1 MDKRENDE
9 QNEVEVHLFAE
20 EDFNDGRSVEE
31 TPQGEITV
39 DFGEAAESMLD
50 DIKSD
55 SLYGISAAAAA
66 DADDF
71 DPGDMSSDAV
81 VNVDDVVAAR
91 SKGDRLTESADL
103 DELSESINITEQET
117 VEYVEDDDE
126 FSAERATH
134 SRRRLRNL
142 LIFFIII
149 LLVLIAIIG
158 LFIWRNSTPPGVK
171 QPDSDVLQTS
181 TAGTN
186 AAQFQAIDAAR
197 IPDLVTYFG
206 MTPEAAAE
214 ASDNSIALDAE
225 ATAASDATLPNVV
238 RTRNGWLVGP
248 NGETLA
254 SITFGL
260 NAAGDIDYIFAS
272 FDLDAFGVADA
283 KFDELIASKV
293 VASSILAGIGIDPA
307 AVESAQLTIVEN
319 PQAVLS
325 RDTGAQEVA
334 EFTGPTNI
342 EGVPG
347 AWKVTE
353 TYDHTAGVTVGDNSV
368 IRTLSV
374 DLR

>member
-20 EDFNDGRSVEE
+20 EDFNDGRPAEE
-31 TPQGEITV
+31 APQGEITV

-126 FSAERATH
+126 FSAERASR

-149 LLVLIAIIG
+149 LLVLIAVIG

-347 AWKVTE
+347 TWKVTE

>member
-20 EDFNDGRSVEE
+20 EDFNDGRPAEE

-126 FSAERATH
+126 FSAERAMR

-142 LIFFIII
+142 LVFFIII
-149 LLVLIAIIG
+149 LLVLIAVIG

-197 IPDLVTYFG
+197 IPDLITYFG
-206 MTPEAAAE
+206 MTPEAAVE
-214 ASDNSIALDAE
+214 ASGNSIALDAE

-293 VASSILAGIGIDPA
+293 VASSILAGIGLDPA

-325 RDTGAQEVA
+325 RDTSAQEVA

-347 AWKVTE
+347 TWKVTE
-353 TYDHTAGVTVGDNSV
+353 MYDHTAGVTVGDNSV

>member
-20 EDFNDGRSVEE
+20 EDFNDGRPVEE

-126 FSAERATH
+126 FSAEQATR

-149 LLVLIAIIG
+149 LLVPIAIIG

-307 AVESAQLTIVEN
+307 AIESAQLTIVEN

-347 AWKVTE
+347 TWKVTE

>member
-20 EDFNDGRSVEE
+20 EDFNDGRPAEE

-126 FSAERATH
+126 FSADQATR

-214 ASDNSIALDAE
+214 ASDNSITLDAE

-238 RTRNGWLVGP
+238 KTRNGWLTGP

-293 VASSILAGIGIDPA
+293 VASSILTGIGIDPA

-319 PQAVLS
+319 PQAVIA

-347 AWKVTE
+347 TWKVTE

>member
-20 EDFNDGRSVEE
+20 EDFNDGRPVEE

-126 FSAERATH
+126 FSAERATR

-149 LLVLIAIIG
+149 LLVLIAVIG

-260 NAAGDIDYIFAS
+260 NAAGNIDYIFAS

-347 AWKVTE
+347 TWKVTE

>member
-20 EDFNDGRSVEE
+20 EDFNDGCPAEE

-126 FSAERATH
+126 FSAERAMR

-142 LIFFIII
+142 LVFFIII

-347 AWKVTE
+347 TWKVTE

>member
-20 EDFNDGRSVEE
+20 EDFNDGRPAEE

-126 FSAERATH
+126 FSAERASR

-149 LLVLIAIIG
+149 LLVLIAVIG

-197 IPDLVTYFG
+197 IPDLITYFG

-347 AWKVTE
+347 TWKVTE

>member
-20 EDFNDGRSVEE
+20 EDFNDGRPVEE

-126 FSAERATH
+126 FSAEQATR

-149 LLVLIAIIG
+149 LLVLIAVIG

-225 ATAASDATLPNVV
+225 ATAASDVTLPNVV

-347 AWKVTE
+347 TWKVTE

>member
-1 MDKRENDE
+1 
-9 QNEVEVHLFAE
+9 
-20 EDFNDGRSVEE
+20 
-31 TPQGEITV
+31 
-39 DFGEAAESMLD
+39 
-50 DIKSD
+50 
-55 SLYGISAAAAA
+55 
-66 DADDF
+66 
-71 DPGDMSSDAV
+71 
-81 VNVDDVVAAR
+81 
-91 SKGDRLTESADL
+91 
-103 DELSESINITEQET
+103 
-117 VEYVEDDDE
+117 
-126 FSAERATH
+126 
-134 SRRRLRNL
+134 
-142 LIFFIII
+142 
-149 LLVLIAIIG
+149 
-158 LFIWRNSTPPGVK
+158 
-171 QPDSDVLQTS
+171 
-181 TAGTN
+181 
-186 AAQFQAIDAAR
+186 
-197 IPDLVTYFG
+197 

-260 NAAGDIDYIFAS
+260 NAAGNIDYIFAS

-293 VASSILAGIGIDPA
+293 VASSILTGIGIDPA

-347 AWKVTE
+347 TWKVTE

>member
-1 MDKRENDE
+1 MDKCENDE

-20 EDFNDGRSVEE
+20 EDFNDGRPAEE

-126 FSAERATH
+126 FSAEQATR

-260 NAAGDIDYIFAS
+260 NAAGNIDYIFAS

-293 VASSILAGIGIDPA
+293 VASSILTGIGIDPA

-347 AWKVTE
+347 TWKVTE

>member
-20 EDFNDGRSVEE
+20 EDFNDGRPAEE
-31 TPQGEITV
+31 APQGEITV

-126 FSAERATH
+126 FSAERAMR

-142 LIFFIII
+142 LVFFIII
-149 LLVLIAIIG
+149 LLVLIAVIG

-197 IPDLVTYFG
+197 IPDLITYFG
-206 MTPEAAAE
+206 MTPEAAVE
-214 ASDNSIALDAE
+214 ASGNSIALDAE

-260 NAAGDIDYIFAS
+260 NAPGDIDYIFAS

-293 VASSILAGIGIDPA
+293 VASSILAGIGLDPA

-325 RDTGAQEVA
+325 RDTSAQEVA
-334 EFTGPTNI
+334 EFAGPTNI

-347 AWKVTE
+347 TWKVTE

>member
-20 EDFNDGRSVEE
+20 EDFNDGRPAEE

-126 FSAERATH
+126 FSAERAMR

-142 LIFFIII
+142 LVFFIII
-149 LLVLIAIIG
+149 LLVLIAVIG

-186 AAQFQAIDAAR
+186 VAQFQAIDAAR
-197 IPDLVTYFG
+197 IPDLITYFG
-206 MTPEAAAE
+206 MTPEAAVE
-214 ASDNSIALDAE
+214 ASGNSIALDAE
-225 ATAASDATLPNVV
+225 AMAASDATLPNVV

-293 VASSILAGIGIDPA
+293 VASSILAGIGLDPA

-325 RDTGAQEVA
+325 RDTSAQEVA

-347 AWKVTE
+347 TWKVTE

>member
-20 EDFNDGRSVEE
+20 EDFNDGRPAEE

-126 FSAERATH
+126 FSAERASR

-149 LLVLIAIIG
+149 LLVLIAVIG

-186 AAQFQAIDAAR
+186 AAQFQTIDAAR

-272 FDLDAFGVADA
+272 FDLDALGVADA

-342 EGVPG
+342 VCKGELTDEELV
-347 AWKVTE
+347 
-353 TYDHTAGVTVGDNSV
+353 
-368 IRTLSV
+368 L
-374 DLR
+374 

>member
-20 EDFNDGRSVEE
+20 EDFNDGLPAEE

-126 FSAERATH
+126 FSAEQATR

-186 AAQFQAIDAAR
+186 AAQFQGNRCCAHPRSRHLLRHDAR
-197 IPDLVTYFG
+197 G
-206 MTPEAAAE
+206 
-214 ASDNSIALDAE
+214 
-225 ATAASDATLPNVV
+225 
-238 RTRNGWLVGP
+238 RCRG
-248 NGETLA
+248 
-254 SITFGL
+254 
-260 NAAGDIDYIFAS
+260 
-272 FDLDAFGVADA
+272 
-283 KFDELIASKV
+283 K
-293 VASSILAGIGIDPA
+293 
-307 AVESAQLTIVEN
+307 
-319 PQAVLS
+319 
-325 RDTGAQEVA
+325 R
-334 EFTGPTNI
+334 
-342 EGVPG
+342 
-347 AWKVTE
+347 
-353 TYDHTAGVTVGDNSV
+353 
-368 IRTLSV
+368 
-374 DLR
+374 

>member
-20 EDFNDGRSVEE
+20 EDFNDGRPAEE

-126 FSAERATH
+126 FSAERAMR

-142 LIFFIII
+142 LVFFIII
-149 LLVLIAIIG
+149 LLVLIAVIG

-197 IPDLVTYFG
+197 IPDLITYFG

-214 ASDNSIALDAE
+214 ASGNSIALDAE
-225 ATAASDATLPNVV
+225 AMAASDATLPNVV

-293 VASSILAGIGIDPA
+293 VASSILAGIGLDPA

-325 RDTGAQEVA
+325 RDTSAQEVA

-347 AWKVTE
+347 TWKVTE

>member
-20 EDFNDGRSVEE
+20 EDFNDGRPVEE

-117 VEYVEDDDE
+117 VEYVEDDE
-126 FSAERATH
+126 FSAERATR

-142 LIFFIII
+142 LVFFIII
-149 LLVLIAIIG
+149 LLVLVAVIG

-186 AAQFQAIDAAR
+186 ATQFQAIDAAR

-206 MTPEAAAE
+206 MTPEAAVE

-225 ATAASDATLPNVV
+225 ATSASDATLPNVV

-260 NAAGDIDYIFAS
+260 NAAGNIDYIFAS

-293 VASSILAGIGIDPA
+293 VASSILTGIGIDPA
-307 AVESAQLTIVEN
+307 AIESAQLTIVEN

-325 RDTGAQEVA
+325 RDTGAQEIA

-347 AWKVTE
+347 TWKVTE

>member
-20 EDFNDGRSVEE
+20 EDFNDGRPAEE
-31 TPQGEITV
+31 APQGEIAV

-126 FSAERATH
+126 FSAERASR

-149 LLVLIAIIG
+149 LLVLIAVIG

-238 RTRNGWLVGP
+238 KTRNGWLVGP

-260 NAAGDIDYIFAS
+260 NAASDIDYIFAS

-325 RDTGAQEVA
+325 RDTAGQEVA

-347 AWKVTE
+347 TWKVTE

>member
-20 EDFNDGRSVEE
+20 EDFNDGRPAEE
-31 TPQGEITV
+31 APQGEITV

-126 FSAERATH
+126 FSAERAMR

-149 LLVLIAIIG
+149 LLILIAVIG

-197 IPDLVTYFG
+197 IPDLITYFG
-206 MTPEAAAE
+206 MTPEAAVE
-214 ASDNSIALDAE
+214 ASGNSIALDAE

-293 VASSILAGIGIDPA
+293 VASSILAGIGLDPA

-325 RDTGAQEVA
+325 RDTSAQEVA

-347 AWKVTE
+347 TWKVTE

>member
-20 EDFNDGRSVEE
+20 EDFNDGRPAEE
-31 TPQGEITV
+31 APQGEITV

-126 FSAERATH
+126 FSAEQATR

-149 LLVLIAIIG
+149 LLVLIAVIG

-197 IPDLVTYFG
+197 IPDLITYFG
-206 MTPEAAAE
+206 MTPEAAVE
-214 ASDNSIALDAE
+214 ASGNSITLDAE

-238 RTRNGWLVGP
+238 RTRNGWLTGP

-260 NAAGDIDYIFAS
+260 NSAGDIDYIFAS

-347 AWKVTE
+347 TWKVTE

>member
-20 EDFNDGRSVEE
+20 EDFNDGRPVKE

-117 VEYVEDDDE
+117 VEYVEDDE
-126 FSAERATH
+126 FSAERATR

-142 LIFFIII
+142 LVFFIII
-149 LLVLIAIIG
+149 LLVLVAVIG

-186 AAQFQAIDAAR
+186 ATQFQAIDAAR

-206 MTPEAAAE
+206 MTPEAAVE

-225 ATAASDATLPNVV
+225 ATSASDATLPNVA

-260 NAAGDIDYIFAS
+260 NAAGNIDYIFAS

-293 VASSILAGIGIDPA
+293 VASSILTGIGIDPA
-307 AVESAQLTIVEN
+307 AIESAQLTIVEN

-325 RDTGAQEVA
+325 RDTGAQEIA

-347 AWKVTE
+347 TWKVTE

>member
-20 EDFNDGRSVEE
+20 EDFNDGCPAEE

-126 FSAERATH
+126 FSAERAMR

-142 LIFFIII
+142 LVFFIII
-149 LLVLIAIIG
+149 LLVLIAVIG

-197 IPDLVTYFG
+197 IPDLITYFG
-206 MTPEAAAE
+206 MTPEAAVE
-214 ASDNSIALDAE
+214 ASGNSIALDAE

-293 VASSILAGIGIDPA
+293 VASSILAGIGLDPA

-325 RDTGAQEVA
+325 RDTSAQEVA

-347 AWKVTE
+347 TWKVTE

>member
-20 EDFNDGRSVEE
+20 EDFNDGRPAEE

-117 VEYVEDDDE
+117 VEYVEGDDE
-126 FSAERATH
+126 FSAEQATR

-225 ATAASDATLPNVV
+225 ATVASDATLPNVV
-238 RTRNGWLVGP
+238 KTRNGWLVGP

-347 AWKVTE
+347 TWKVTE

>member
-20 EDFNDGRSVEE
+20 EDFNDGLPAEE
-31 TPQGEITV
+31 APQGEITV

-126 FSAERATH
+126 FSAERAMR

-142 LIFFIII
+142 LVFFIII
-149 LLVLIAIIG
+149 LLVLIAVIG

-197 IPDLVTYFG
+197 IPDLITYFG
-206 MTPEAAAE
+206 MTPEAAVE
-214 ASDNSIALDAE
+214 ASGNSIALDAE
-225 ATAASDATLPNVV
+225 AMAASDATLPNVV

-293 VASSILAGIGIDPA
+293 VASSILAGIGLDPA

-325 RDTGAQEVA
+325 RDTSAQEVA

-347 AWKVTE
+347 TWKVTE

>member
-20 EDFNDGRSVEE
+20 EDFNDGRPAEE
-31 TPQGEITV
+31 APRGEITV

-126 FSAERATH
+126 FSAEQATR

-347 AWKVTE
+347 TWKVTE

>member
-20 EDFNDGRSVEE
+20 EDFNDGRPAEE

-126 FSAERATH
+126 FSAERAMR

-142 LIFFIII
+142 LVFFIII
-149 LLVLIAIIG
+149 LLVLIAVIG

-197 IPDLVTYFG
+197 IPDLITYFG
-206 MTPEAAAE
+206 MTPEAAVE
-214 ASDNSIALDAE
+214 ASGNSIALDAE

-260 NAAGDIDYIFAS
+260 NAPGDIDYIFAS

-293 VASSILAGIGIDPA
+293 VASSILAGIGLDPA

-325 RDTGAQEVA
+325 RDTSAQEVA

-342 EGVPG
+342 EGIPG
-347 AWKVTE
+347 TWKVTE

>member
-20 EDFNDGRSVEE
+20 EDFNDGRPAEE

-126 FSAERATH
+126 FSAEQATR

-149 LLVLIAIIG
+149 LLVLIAVIG

-293 VASSILAGIGIDPA
+293 VASSILTGIGIDPA

-347 AWKVTE
+347 TWKVTE

>member
-20 EDFNDGRSVEE
+20 EDFNDGRPAEE

-126 FSAERATH
+126 FSAERASR

-149 LLVLIAIIG
+149 LLVLIAVIG

-347 AWKVTE
+347 TWRVTE

>member
-20 EDFNDGRSVEE
+20 EDFNDGRPAEE

-55 SLYGISAAAAA
+55 SLYGISAAADA

-126 FSAERATH
+126 LSAERASR

-206 MTPEAAAE
+206 MTPEAAVE
-214 ASDNSIALDAE
+214 ASGNSIALDAE

-293 VASSILAGIGIDPA
+293 VASSILAGIGLDPA

-347 AWKVTE
+347 TWKVTE

>member
-20 EDFNDGRSVEE
+20 EDFNDGRPAEE

-126 FSAERATH
+126 FSAERAMR

-142 LIFFIII
+142 LVFFIII
-149 LLVLIAIIG
+149 LLVLIAVIG

-197 IPDLVTYFG
+197 IPDLITYFG
-206 MTPEAAAE
+206 MTPEAAVE
-214 ASDNSIALDAE
+214 ASGNSIALDAE

-293 VASSILAGIGIDPA
+293 VASSILAGIGLDPA

-325 RDTGAQEVA
+325 RDTSAQEVA

-347 AWKVTE
+347 TWKVTE

>member
-20 EDFNDGRSVEE
+20 EDFNDGRPAEE
-31 TPQGEITV
+31 APQGEITV

-91 SKGDRLTESADL
+91 SRGDRLTESADL

-126 FSAERATH
+126 FTAEQATR

-149 LLVLIAIIG
+149 LLVLIAVIG

-347 AWKVTE
+347 TWKVTE

>member
-20 EDFNDGRSVEE
+20 EDFNDGRPAEE

-126 FSAERATH
+126 FSAERAMR

-142 LIFFIII
+142 LVFFIII
-149 LLVLIAIIG
+149 LLVLIAVIG

-197 IPDLVTYFG
+197 IPDLITYFG
-206 MTPEAAAE
+206 MTPEAAVE
-214 ASDNSIALDAE
+214 ASGNSIALDAE

-293 VASSILAGIGIDPA
+293 VASSILAGIGLDPA

-347 AWKVTE
+347 TWKVTE